1 MVINNLQPGSAIGR
15 IAGQAERA
23 PNKAGVPEKKK
34 FESLIRAKIDERTGV
49 RFSKHALDRMEERG
63 IFLTSRQMDRINLAV
78 ARAHEKGL
86 KETLIMVDDTALVVS
101 IDNRTVITVT
111 DKSSLHEN
119 IFTNIDGAVFS

>member
-1 MVINNLQPGSAIGR
+1 MLGTQAILRRRMHKMVINNLQPGSAIGR

-78 ARAHEKGL
+78 ARAHEKRS
-86 KETLIMVDDTALVVS
+86 E
-101 IDNRTVITVT
+101 
-111 DKSSLHEN
+111 E
-119 IFTNIDGAVFS
+119 